1 MLKETGLN
9 QVTFSFHVQSTSVTD
24 EFECARTPESNQ
36 IESNQFGKT
45 GNKVEAVD

>member
-24 EFECARTPESNQ
+24 ESECAHTLESYQVKSNQ
-36 IESNQFGKT
+36 VGKK
-45 GNKVEAVD
+45 GNIVGAQC